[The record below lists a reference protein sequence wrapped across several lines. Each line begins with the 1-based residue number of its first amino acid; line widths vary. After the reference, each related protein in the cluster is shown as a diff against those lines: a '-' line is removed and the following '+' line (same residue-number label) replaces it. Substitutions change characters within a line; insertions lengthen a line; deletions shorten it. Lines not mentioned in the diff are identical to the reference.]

1 MSSKN
6 KLSAFY
12 QESARILCNEL
23 CSEYCCERCKCRM
36 NVGLSVTA
44 NSTDISE
51 MLYAVMDEI
60 SAGIRDSSDITVQT
74 FSDFYGENEVIGW
87 SAIKA
92 EIKKSIR
99 GCIHKDN
106 SHDKLVTSVSK
117 TIEDKLGIRIATIFH
132 YKENHNCYDK
142 AVAEAY
148 SEVVETS
155 AGDTKNLF
163 TKQAYRKIQ
172 KQTREIH
179 NYAVSEVYRAIYDKP
194 YVKDKYKPSIE
205 SYLER
210 INKSTPFVAALFAVP
225 SYADDVWFKSTE
237 YFSQVVKNIHS
248 STFVSWMDCYE
259 KMSPNEKTM
268 GKNTYLDLVK
278 KHIPALMCV
287 AEYLNENFTRDE
299 YNGQYVAETIMNEL
313 NHAVSLAYQLFKK
326 KGKSYTYNSLFELIN
341 ALDDL
346 ITLDEVVDTYMQ
358 MIALRFGYMGKYQE
372 MIDFLNAVS
381 NTNLEELQ
389 VIHSVVQNLQNQ

>member
-1 MSSKN
+1 MSRKN

-23 CSEYCCERCKCRM
+23 CSEYCCERCKCRL
-36 NVGLSVTA
+36 NVALSPSA
-44 NSTDISE
+44 DSTDIPE
-51 MLYAVMDEI
+51 MLYAVLDEI
-60 SAGIRDSSDITVQT
+60 SAGIRDNFDITVQT
-74 FSDFYGENEVIGW
+74 FSKFYGKNEVIGW

-99 GCIHKDN
+99 GCTHKDN
-106 SHDKLVTSVSK
+106 SHDKLVKSVSK
-117 TIEDKLGIRIATIFH
+117 EIEDKLGNRIATIFH
-132 YKENHNCYDK
+132 YKENHNYYDK

-179 NYAVSEVYRAIYDKP
+179 KYAFDEVYREIYDKP
-194 YVKDKYKPSIE
+194 YVKDKYKPSLE
-205 SYLER
+205 SYSEI
-210 INKSTPFVAALFAVP
+210 INKSTPFVAALVDV
-225 SYADDVWFKSTE
+225 SSSADDVWFKSTE
-237 YFSQVVKNIHS
+237 YFSQVKKNIHS
-248 STFVSWMDCYE
+248 STFVSWMACYE
-259 KMSPNEKTM
+259 EMSPDEKTM

-341 ALDDL
+341 SLDDL

-358 MIALRFGYMGKYQE
+358 MIALRFGYMEKYQE
-372 MIDFLNAVS
+372 MINFINAVS

-389 VIHSVVQNLQNQ
+389 IIHSVVQNLQNQ